1 MTCVTCYNTCTHIII
16 RIWLVNAMMKHNESS
31 HLPRPSTCNL
41 LPAPSHLMMWLRP
54 QPLLHLRPLELLPWR
69 PLWRTWRRF
78 RDLSR
83 RLSSLKFVAKSQI
96 LPVAASLSCRQH
108 STHAVT
114 VSPHMIPAKRKA
126 AALKGQCDSALMP
139 AGAALP
145 EILGPGTQT
154 CDGASAGGA

>member
-1 MTCVTCYNTCTHIII
+1 MNQAIYQG
-16 RIWLVNAMMKHNESS
+16 
-31 HLPRPSTCNL
+31 PSTCNL